1 MTRPR
6 PRKSPAFTLIELL
19 VVIAIIG
26 ILAALLLPALSA
38 ARSKA
43 RQADCVSKL
52 RQWNLVFNLYADDY
66 NDWVMIQF
74 DKGSCSS
81 SPTWAGISSDPNCS
95 SRYISYMGGTKSG
108 DGTKWVNFGRYT
120 QMRSCP
126 GDPAVA
132 AAGGL
137 SYAMVRLTN
146 PAGNVG
152 PLGFR
157 RSLPFLNSSNQRF
170 AINRPAE
177 VAVMVDAGR
186 SPAAVAANATIIF
199 IGASGSGYSATVADI
214 EAGSVRHKGS
224 VNVLFADGHVQTF
237 DYPKL
242 ASNWGTF
249 STAR

>member
-38 ARSKA
+38 ARSRA

-81 SPTWAGISSDPNCS
+81 SPTWAGIGSDPNCS

-126 GDPAVA
+126 GDPATA

-137 SYAMVRLTN
+137 TYAMVRYVN
-146 PAGNVG
+146 SQNQIG

-177 VAVMVDAGR
+177 VAVMVDAKSVSSTTVISIG
-186 SPAAVAANATIIF
+186 PNQGNLDQDIQGAAP
-199 IGASGSGYSATVADI
+199 
-214 EAGSVRHKGS
+214 RHKGNI
-224 VNVLFADGHVQTF
+224 NVLFADGHVQTF

-249 STAR
+249 STAH